1 MNALIS
7 VVSAAP
13 IFAIRT
19 AAASPTNWIIN
30 FIVTTLVIALALF
43 IISKLPFLGVEIVS
57 PQTAIISALVFGLL
71 NGLLG
76 WLHGIL
82 NLTWILA
89 PILNFVLN
97 VIIFGLAAM
106 LVEGFRLKNG
116 IISAVLGAFALTI
129 VVSLLQ
135 KLLQVIV

>member
-13 IFAIRT
+13 IFAVRT
-19 AAASPTNWIIN
+19 AASPTNWIIG

-57 PQTAIISALVFGLL
+57 PQKAIIAALVFGLL

-76 WLHGIL
+76 WLHAFL
-82 NLTWILA
+82 NWTFLLA
-89 PILNFVLN
+89 PLNFVLN
-97 VIIFGLAAM
+97 VIIFGLAAV

-116 IISAVLGAFALTI
+116 VISAVLGSIALTI
-129 VVSLLQ
+129 VVSILQ
-135 KLLQVIV
+135 KLLQIIV